1 MHPTSTKADKMKRLV
16 FILSTL
22 FALGVLHVYA
32 DGVASVNYDI
42 KTEVAMAT
50 ALGAELATEKINE
63 SKVNE
68 MYKHYASASLATAG
82 IYMTK
87 YMDRRALREAGLFG
101 SEEENHYYRRIYA
114 LVSTQITPR
123 IITLASSMIEYP
135 DKALYWGPY
144 LLKTCDE
151 VQMLCTEFSCVVT
164 NGKLTFQ
171 DVAFATIPDHVRGF
185 FDLAK
190 YGDVDWKTVWDNMV
204 NFGENITKEDI
215 ISDIETIITGA
226 GISIATAGQQVLDG
240 IWSNDGATG
249 KSFGQKPSD
258 IIDLYEQFES
268 MYALLSNPAEIR
280 NRAMS
285 VIGIDPVT
293 GKLDITRLFD
303 MENLNIGKYL
313 TEYPLDALSQYYTQ
327 KWSVV
332 GRNKDGQTVEF
343 WSETFD
349 SQSMDLAVFTQRMQ
363 GKRDAYAEDADYSDH
378 HIEKGEKK
386 YYQGASEARMKNCGS
401 VSYTVECDDGAEL
414 ARGNF
419 QWKVNERH
427 GGSLDENSKAYAM
440 QTTLS
445 EPVIPYEV
453 ADNLNTLSAQIKAVQ
468 QEIADLEMQNNA
480 LYREISSVSVSEQAE
495 ILAQIKANK
504 ERIASLKSQLNTY
517 EQEYNE
523 WLEAKNQLLAEYS
536 EGDDGYMRIPS
547 QMQELQSAFNIE
559 WMEVGHWEGFTF
571 VRKGQ
576 MAGVPGTVTFRAELT
591 LVRKESKVLGI
602 RVHRAILGVAWT
614 LTSEYSSENV
624 VAVIDLDRDMTDA
637 ERAELANS
645 KYAEVASQY
654 PDCRVTMD
662 YAYINAPDSVDLG
675 DPVHLLWVSD
685 RLAIARQVESRLVA
699 INSQLMLLQK
709 YMDASLSLRDQLKIQ
724 LTQLLT
730 PDLRGRHGR
739 RSYDR
744 WRELARRVQSR
755 ESPYAVI
762 KDEEQSDE
770 L

>member
-1 MHPTSTKADKMKRLV
+1 MRKAAV
-16 FILSTL
+16 ILYYL
-22 FALGVLHVYA
+22 FSALSVHA

-42 KTEVAMAT
+42 RTEAAMT
-50 ALGAELATEKINE
+50 AALTAEYETERINE

-87 YMDRRALREAGLFG
+87 YMDRKALREAGLFG
-101 SEEENHYYRRIYA
+101 SEEENHYYRRIYS

-123 IITLASSMIEYP
+123 IIQLASSMIEYP

-171 DVAFATIPDHVRGF
+171 DVAFATIPDHVRPF
-185 FDLAK
+185 LDLAK
-190 YGDVDWKTVWDNMV
+190 YGDVDWKAVWDNLV
-204 NFGENITKEDI
+204 HFGENITREDI
-215 ISDIETIITGA
+215 IQDIETIITDA
-226 GISIATAGQQVLDG
+226 GTSIATAGQQALDDL
-240 IWSNDGATG
+240 WSNNGATG
-249 KSFGQKPSD
+249 KTFGQKPSD

-268 MYALLSNPAEIR
+268 MYALLSNPEEIR

-285 VIGIDPVT
+285 VIGIDPVA

-303 MENLNIGKYL
+303 MENLNISKYL

-327 KWSVV
+327 KWSIV
-332 GRNKDGQTVEF
+332 GTNKDGQTEEL
-343 WSETFD
+343 WNETFD

-363 GKRDAYAEDADYSDH
+363 GKKATIEEDTDYRG
-378 HIEKGEKK
+378 ITIQKGEKK

-414 ARGNF
+414 AKGNF
-419 QWKVNERH
+419 QWKVNESHRH
-427 GGSLDENSKAYAM
+427 GLCEDSKVYAM

-445 EPVIPYEV
+445 EPVIPSEV
-453 ADNLNTLSAQIKAVQ
+453 ADHLNTLSAQINGITQ
-468 QEIADLEMQNNA
+468 QFSDLELENNA
-480 LYREISSVSVSEQAE
+480 LYRAISSASVAEQADLLQR
-495 ILAQIKANK
+495 INANK
-504 ERIASLKSQLNTY
+504 AKIADLRTQLSAY

-523 WLEAKNQLLAEYS
+523 WLEAKNNLLAEYN
-536 EGDDGYMRIPS
+536 EGDDGYMRIPN
-547 QMQELQSAFNIE
+547 QMQELQAAFQIQWTE
-559 WMEVGHWEGFTF
+559 TGHWEEFVF
-571 VRKGQ
+571 VRKGY
-576 MAGVPGTVTFRAELT
+576 MEGVPGTVTFRAELSQ
-591 LVRKESKVLGI
+591 VRGESRVLGV
-602 RVHRAILGVAWT
+602 RVHRAILAVAWS

-624 VAVIDLDRDMTDA
+624 VAVIDLDRGMTDA

-675 DPVHLLWVSD
+675 EPVHLLWVSD
-685 RLAIARQVESRLVA
+685 RLAIARQVEYRLVA

-709 YMDASLSLRDQLKIQ
+709 YMDASLALRDRLKIQ

-739 RSYDR
+739 RSYDH
-744 WRELARRVQSR
+744 WREVARQAHVNH
-755 ESPYAVI
+755 
-762 KDEEQSDE
+762 
-770 L
+770 